1 MCANCSF
8 CAQGY
13 MEAMSKICDGVFMK
27 PEKITD
33 LCHYFQVQVY
43 VCKLFFLCSGLH
55 GGHVQDLRRCVHEA

>member
-33 LCHYFQVQVY
+33 LCHYFRVQVY
-43 VCKLFFLCSGLH
+43 VCY
-55 GGHVQDLRRCVHEA
+55 R